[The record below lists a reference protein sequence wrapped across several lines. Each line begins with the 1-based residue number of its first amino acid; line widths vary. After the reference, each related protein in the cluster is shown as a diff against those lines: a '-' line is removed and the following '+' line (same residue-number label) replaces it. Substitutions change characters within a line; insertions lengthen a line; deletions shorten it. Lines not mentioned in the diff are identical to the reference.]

1 MRIVLSG
8 LGRAGRALA
17 ELVVNGRRD
26 EITCAV
32 CRDTSSDAGSTV
44 GEAVK
49 VTALSNCPVYP
60 LKLARSAIAFSSA
73 DVLID
78 FSDRSFTL
86 DLFDLAR
93 EKGWG
98 LVVCTTDHEPEV
110 VSAIRRHAESG
121 EIGVVYAPNLTLGVN
136 LLLEFTRR
144 LSKVLPDFDFAVVER
159 HRRGKPP
166 VSATARLIADAA
178 GGHDVPIAY
187 VRAGGYVGIHELTAA
202 SEFERI
208 SIVHESFS
216 RGAFA
221 NGALLAARFLGTRKG
236 FFTMED
242 VISDLD
248 SDVL

>member
-144 LSKVLPDFDFAVVER
+144 LSKVLPDFDFATLDRVFVGESLPCRPR
-159 HRRGKPP
+159 H
-166 VSATARLIADAA
+166 VSSPTLQGVMTSHRVCA
-178 GGHDVPIAY
+178 GGRVCWH
-187 VRAGGYVGIHELTAA
+187 
-202 SEFERI
+202 
-208 SIVHESFS
+208 
-216 RGAFA
+216 
-221 NGALLAARFLGTRKG
+221 TRVNCG
-236 FFTMED
+236 Q
-242 VISDLD
+242 
-248 SDVL
+248 